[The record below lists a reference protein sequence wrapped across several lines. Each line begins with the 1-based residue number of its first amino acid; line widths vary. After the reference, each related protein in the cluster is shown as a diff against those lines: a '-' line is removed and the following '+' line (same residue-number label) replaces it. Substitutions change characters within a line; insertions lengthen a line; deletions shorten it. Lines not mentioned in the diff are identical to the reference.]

1 MLEMPP
7 DAAGTAFR
15 SIPLDV
21 RAFRRVVYG
30 EALEEQRRLHAAR
43 CAGEIADTLLL
54 MEHQPVYTLGRR
66 SDPTHILMSDDFL
79 HAQGATVVRNERG
92 GEVTYHGPGQL
103 MAYPIIQLRAHE
115 RSLTLLVDRLEE
127 TIMRTLADFG
137 VQGQRQESDRGVW
150 VGDRKIASIGMAV
163 RRWVV
168 MHGVGLNVT
177 PDLRYFSY
185 IDPCG
190 HRDLQMTSM
199 AQELGSTLP
208 LEAVADSFVAH
219 FCAVFG
225 RTPLVSDD
233 PEGATPRR
241 NERVPALQDQVARL

>member
-1 MLEMPP
+1 MLEIPT
-7 DAAGTAFR
+7 DAAGTASR

-21 RAFRRVVYG
+21 RAFRRVAYA
-30 EALEEQRRLHAAR
+30 EALEEQRLLHAAR

-66 SDPTHILMSDDFL
+66 SDPTHILISEEFL

-127 TIMRTLADFG
+127 TVIRTLADFDL
-137 VQGQRQESDRGVW
+137 QGQRQQSDRGVW
-150 VGDRKIASIGMAV
+150 VGNRKIASIGMAV

-168 MHGVGLNVT
+168 MHGVGFNVT

-199 AQELGSTLP
+199 AQELGYNPP
-208 LEAVADSFVAH
+208 LEAVAESFVAH
-219 FCAVFG
+219 FCVLFG
-225 RTPLVSDD
+225 RTPLANHH
-233 PEGATPRR
+233 PEGSAPHSDEDVPGLHGEA
-241 NERVPALQDQVARL
+241 ERL